1 MRHGTP
7 INPEIGLR
15 VMLVRRRRG
24 MTQRKLA
31 QHVSMSPNSV
41 LCLEKGKQSVSAE
54 RLAEIARVLQCSVD
68 YLLGLREEVSCG
80 APGDPMLATG
90 NGTAPSAT

>member
-31 QHVSMSPNSV
+31 EHVRMSPNSV

-68 YLLGLREEVSCG
+68 YLLGLREEMICG
-80 APGDPMLATG
+80 APGDAMLATG